1 MSLIEPEKWQKMNL
15 YQKWCHFTKD
25 MKRKN
30 MSAYS
35 ASIAFFFFLSIVP
48 MLILICAVLPHTP
61 LTEKDLMDV
70 VNEVIPAVIQPLIT
84 SLITEIYDKS
94 SGILPI
100 AIIAMIWSAAKG
112 VMSLMRGLNAMHD
125 VEEKRNYVAVR
136 SIASFYTIVMLLM
149 VILSLFVNVFGNQLV
164 DLALH
169 RFPPL
174 HIFVSFLMNFRFIVV
189 WGILTLFFAAIYTYV
204 PDRKLKF
211 KQQIPGAMF
220 SAIGWSIYS
229 WGFSIYLQY
238 NSYGLYGSLSIVI
251 IALLW
256 MYFCMYIMLFGA
268 YLNHYRNISA
278 EKKC

>member
-1 MSLIEPEKWQKMNL
+1 
-15 YQKWCHFTKD
+15 
-25 MKRKN
+25 
-30 MSAYS
+30 
-35 ASIAFFFFLSIVP
+35 
-48 MLILICAVLPHTP
+48 
-61 LTEKDLMDV
+61 
-70 VNEVIPAVIQPLIT
+70 
-84 SLITEIYDKS
+84 
-94 SGILPI
+94 
-100 AIIAMIWSAAKG
+100 
-112 VMSLMRGLNAMHD
+112 
-125 VEEKRNYVAVR
+125 
-136 SIASFYTIVMLLM
+136 
-149 VILSLFVNVFGNQLV
+149 GNQLV